1 MKRLKMLEPV
11 KKVSVVETI
20 IERILTYVKSEN
32 LLPGDKLPTEREL
45 GRMLQVSRTSLR
57 EALSQIQAMNII
69 EIRQG
74 SGIFF
79 KDFNIGSFIQRRMD
93 ILSALKRPSILE
105 LLYVRRII
113 EQETVRL
120 AARNIRP
127 HRIAELETI
136 LKRMDLEM
144 DDRDK
149 FFFDDLE
156 YHLKIA
162 EFSGNSIL
170 PRILDTI
177 RFLHMRELRATT
189 ELPGAPERAQVFHWA
204 IVGAFKEGDVERAE
218 EKMMAHLGDV
228 EKQIMSY
235 LADEREKIK
244 ELKGDGV

>member
-1 MKRLKMLEPV
+1 MLEPV

-20 IERILTYVKSEN
+20 IERVLTYIKSEE
-32 LLPGDKLPTEREL
+32 LSPGDKLPTEREL

-93 ILSALKRPSILE
+93 ILSALKKPSILE
-105 LLYVRRII
+105 LLYVRRIV
-113 EQETVRL
+113 ERETVRL
-120 AARNIRP
+120 AARNIKSREVV
-127 HRIAELETI
+127 ELEAI
-136 LKRMDLEM
+136 LRRMDLEM

-177 RFLHMRELRATT
+177 RFLHMKELRATT
-189 ELPGAPERAQVFHWA
+189 ELPGAPERAQVFHWEILQTLKSRDA
-204 IVGAFKEGDVERAE
+204 ERAE

-228 EKQIMSY
+228 EEQIMSY
-235 LADEREKIK
+235 LAEEREEIK
-244 ELKGDGV
+244 ELKGDGA